1 MSFVKEFRKYEKE
14 DFPESEYLTKIGVK
28 DMFGQPIN
36 ECTELVIDRENNY
49 FLIPQGQTN
58 PNRDYKEIGDYK
70 VIIFYALCIDGIVLN
85 MEVTQKSTGSICE
98 SDYQCI
104 WNIEKI
110 NFPLDWNYNILS
122 KDKLIEVIKE
132 AFVTETYCEYLT
144 LENVKSIVV
153 NVSALVDEVHE
164 EGEEL

>member
-1 MSFVKEFRKYEKE
+1 MSFVKEFREVKKE
-14 DFPESEYLTKIGVK
+14 DFPEREYLTKIGVR
-28 DMFGQPIN
+28 DMFGKPLKDFT
-36 ECTELVIDRENNY
+36 TELVVDRENNY

-58 PNRDYKEIGDYK
+58 INRDNREIN
-70 VIIFYALCIDGIVLN
+70 FYALCIDGIVLN
-85 MEVTQKSTGSICE
+85 MEVIEKSTGSGWYNN
-98 SDYQCI
+98 YQCI

-132 AFVTETYCEYLT
+132 AFVTETYCETLT

-153 NVSALVDEVHE
+153 NVSALEDKFHEGDEE
-164 EGEEL
+164 